1 MIKRIKGSG
10 IYAVNNFRSA
20 LGRSRPIPT
29 VSGGVLTSD
38 DEFFYRTFTASGTL
52 TITGGTLA
60 CDIVLAGGGGAGGG
74 GYTQSSST
82 WCGGGGGGGGVSNLA
97 GAGFVEGTYTVVIGA
112 GGTSPDRSNAFS
124 GTGSYILNVG
134 PFTMGGG
141 GGDGA
146 WVQNGKVGASGGGG
160 SFVYGD
166 SSGSVNGWSGTP
178 GQGTNGASGAGGGNG
193 GGFTNSNG
201 TGITINGVVYGSG
214 GVRFGSSAP
223 ANTGRGGGVTL
234 NVGPGGFGG
243 SGVLILKYRKGD
255 VQ

>member
-1 MIKRIKGSG
+1 MIKRFKGSG

-29 VSGGVLTSD
+29 VSGGTLTSD

-52 TITGGTLA
+52 TITGGPLLCSMT
-60 CDIVLAGGGGAGGG
+60 LAGGGGAGGG
-74 GYTQSSST
+74 AYTGGGST
-82 WCGGGGGGGGVSNLA
+82 WCGGGGGGAGVAFFPESGL
-97 GAGFVEGTYTVVIGA
+97 GAGTYAVVIGA
-112 GGTSPDRSNAFS
+112 GGTSPNNTNAFS
-124 GTGSYILNVG
+124 GSGSYITGAAYV
-134 PFTMGGG
+134 MGGG

-146 WVQNGKVGASGGGG
+146 WTQNGKVGASGGGG

-166 SSGSVNGWSGTP
+166 SSGSVNGWAGTP
-178 GQGTNGASGAGGGNG
+178 GQGTSGASGAGGGNG